1 MPASTT
7 QEAFIPENDSIQKE
21 LSSNKLVN
29 RALSTLDKDEFSNL
43 IKEQYGALWGT
54 LKFEDSLG
62 DYINEARP
70 FLYIDDNVDLQV
82 LRQFMI
88 NEWKLQTPNIVIPI
102 LSAITRH
109 KPFKNLKMVE
119 TLKNGIKNV
128 YEQID
133 TFFHKQKFDKRF
145 LVDGK
150 VANFK
155 YTKVD
160 SSSRLR
166 SNECNSSM
174 N

>member
-119 TLKNGIKNV
+119 TLKNGIKN
-128 YEQID
+128 
-133 TFFHKQKFDKRF
+133 
-145 LVDGK
+145 
-150 VANFK
+150 
-155 YTKVD
+155 
-160 SSSRLR
+160 
-166 SNECNSSM
+166 
-174 N
+174 